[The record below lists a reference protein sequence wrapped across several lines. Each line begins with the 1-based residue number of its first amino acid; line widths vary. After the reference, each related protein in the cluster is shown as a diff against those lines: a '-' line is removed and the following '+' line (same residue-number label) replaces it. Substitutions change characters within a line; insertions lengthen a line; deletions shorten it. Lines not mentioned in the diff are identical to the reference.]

1 MLLHFFPG
9 DIRECKTSTEL
20 IFDIHAG
27 SEHGDEF
34 LPCIQSLV
42 LGEVCLPT
50 AYTLLAVV
58 VLLRGIVTAV
68 RGKAVRVTFG
78 IKNANKKMRNNKS
91 PFKGED
97 TVFFLTRDLSA
108 DAPADSKEYKGEVN
122 RGNRK
127 KRVALNNKVFFVLYN
142 LFYLQPVS
150 GPYVLWERPMSSC
163 SMPPS

>member
-1 MLLHFFPG
+1 M
-9 DIRECKTSTEL
+9 
-20 IFDIHAG
+20 
-27 SEHGDEF
+27 
-34 LPCIQSLV
+34 

-78 IKNANKKMRNNKS
+78 IKNANKKVRNNKS

-127 KRVALNNKVFFVLYN
+127 KRVVLNNKVFFVLYN